1 MSKKPLCNNARRLWC
16 IDTSVANIA
25 EGNSCPIT
33 GHVLRKAPI
42 SPKTSLLRTHPA
54 RGGRRGFQD
63 SIRHRL
69 VVSTLALRAEDA
81 MNAALP
87 SWSAC
92 NFYPHPPYG
101 GRPARRWPGRSCARF
116 LSSPSIRRATVLVAT
131 MPMRVLFLSS
141 PSIRRATCRTGSAS
155 MALAFRFYP
164 ALHTEGDIFCRLQVD
179 F

>member
-1 MSKKPLCNNARRLWC
+1 MPKKPLCNNARRFWC

-87 SWSAC
+87 SWFACKILPASGQTMPCARLTLNGSAGSTRATASSFPLTLSRSASWSPTPALVGVVKGF
-92 NFYPHPPYG
+92 NDRVPIQAEKLGDGGSDLQGKLKHGFSPPY
-101 GRPARRWPGRSCARF
+101 S
-116 LSSPSIRRATVLVAT
+116 
-131 MPMRVLFLSS
+131 LF
-141 PSIRRATCRTGSAS
+141 
-155 MALAFRFYP
+155 
-164 ALHTEGDIFCRLQVD
+164 
-179 F
+179 